1 MSLSGTTQVFVRG
14 ATVQFATNFYDVNG
28 NLIQPDAATINIL
41 PSSATTPIT
50 ITMTPPSGSVTTW
63 TALCDTRGQSAPQIV
78 YWSIH
83 TGSSDPIPVVAEDGQ
98 FQLSAN
104 PANLASF

>member
-1 MSLSGTTQVFVRG
+1 MALLGTTQVFVRG
-14 ATVQFATNFYDVNG
+14 ATVQFATNFYDVNN
-28 NLIQPDAATINIL
+28 NLIQPDSATINIVL
-41 PSSATTPIT
+41 ASGGNPIT
-50 ITMTPPSGSVTTW
+50 LAMVPPSGSVTTW
-63 TALCDTRGQSAPQIV
+63 TALWDTRNITTPGIV

-83 TGSSDPIPVVAEDGQ
+83 TGTGDPIPVTAEDGQ